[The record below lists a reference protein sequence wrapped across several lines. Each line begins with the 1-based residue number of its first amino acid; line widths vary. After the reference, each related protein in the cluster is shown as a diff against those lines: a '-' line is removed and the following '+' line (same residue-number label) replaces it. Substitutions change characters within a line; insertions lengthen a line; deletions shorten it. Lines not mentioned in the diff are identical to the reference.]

1 MRAYVPVFGIAKK
14 SECPGSLAQVG
25 EWLKPADCKSAAPRG
40 YEGSNPSLCTSDLS
54 EPIILSVGCVRR
66 FGVVV
71 VDDDQRSE
79 DSIGDAGDFGNV
91 CGKDAAAPQ
100 RHHACGQRAARGER

>member
-1 MRAYVPVFGIAKK
+1 MRAYVPVFGIAKEA
-14 SECPGSLAQVG
+14 SAPGSLAQVG

-54 EPIILSVGCVRR
+54 EPIIFSVGCVCRLS
-66 FGVVV
+66 GVVV
-71 VDDDQRSE
+71 GDNQRSE
-79 DSIGDAGDFGNV
+79 DSVGDAGNFGDV

-100 RHHACGQRAARGER
+100 RHDACGRRAAWGER